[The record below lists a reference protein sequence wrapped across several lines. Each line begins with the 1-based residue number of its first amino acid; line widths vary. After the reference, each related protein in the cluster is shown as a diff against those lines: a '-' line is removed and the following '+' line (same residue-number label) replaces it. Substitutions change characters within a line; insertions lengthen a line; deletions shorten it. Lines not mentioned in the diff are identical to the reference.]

1 MLEKGVNKIQIS
13 AREAGIVLQR
23 LVLYHIDTV
32 KKESYLGPKES
43 MRINRKDVTEYEE
56 SNENS
61 GDDKSSKSCDRKQ
74 GYSDSGR

>member
-23 LVLYHIDTV
+23 LVLYPIDTV

-43 MRINRKDVTEYEE
+43 MKDVTEYEE